1 MQKIL
6 MIIVLVLWALQGAEV
21 QASGTSLPE
30 FGKKSLV
37 VREDTV
43 KKDTVKKE
51 TAYEKLLKDGGSEC
65 EGMFTVRHIKDDWYF
80 EVPDSMLGR
89 LLLVVTRFKAVPQ
102 GFKMLS
108 GEEVNRSVVYWEQHN
123 DKTLF
128 LREYVQS
135 QFARPG
141 DKIAESLK
149 ESTVDPVIGK
159 FDIIGRNPETQAQ
172 LVNMSKFLLS
182 DNKTCGFTSGDRS
195 ILGIGSLA
203 QDRTFM
209 DTIKTYPINVEVV
222 TLRTYNITSGKLPAA
237 ATGSVTVKL
246 NTSMVMLPKEP
257 MQPRLADERVGFF
270 QNPITEFSDEQ
281 QVTTRG
287 SIIQR
292 YRLEPKDPE
301 RYRRGQLTEP
311 KRPIVYYIDPAT
323 PKKWIPYLKAGVKD
337 WNAAFEAAG
346 FKNAIM
352 AKEWPDD
359 PTMSL
364 DDARYSVLRYLP
376 SETENA
382 YGPRIVD
389 PRSGE
394 IMESHICWYHNVMN
408 LLKKWYMVQCGP
420 LDKRAQTMTFDDK
433 LMGTL
438 IQFVSS
444 HEVGHAIGLRHNMAA
459 SSATPVEKL
468 RDKAWVEANGH
479 TVSIMD
485 YARFNYVAQPE
496 DRISEKGLFPRIGDY
511 DKWAIKWGYQYRPE
525 FKDPFKE
532 KVVLRTEVT
541 KKLQGDHRLFFIGDE
556 GKGADPRSQSE
567 DLGDNNMKANEYG
580 MKNLKRVMENIL
592 AWTAQ
597 PDGQYDD
604 LNMIYKS
611 VRAQHLKYTLHVQR
625 NLGGRYTNN
634 LPGLK
639 PHDYLPRSVQKEAIE
654 WLGRNLFEA
663 PLWLYPDEVVSRTGV
678 KPMDEIRDRQSSVV
692 ALLLAPGMLYNIYST
707 SLCSSEPYPLDE
719 YLNDVFTAIWK
730 PLNSSNELENN
741 LRRQM
746 QRSYLTFVGRMM
758 TPESKDVANA
768 NATFNRSDILL
779 FMETHLD
786 RVEEYVKRQL
796 AVCGEGDLNSRHFT
810 ALLRDIK
817 KAKEDYYGKN
827 TGTDTSAKKLLENQ
841 KN

>member
-292 YRLEPKDPE
+292 YRMEPKDPE

-532 KVVLRTEVT
+532 KVALRTEVT

-746 QRSYLTFVGRMM
+746 QRSYLTFAGRMM

-786 RVEEYVKRQL
+786 KVEEYVKRQL

>member
-292 YRLEPKDPE
+292 YRLEPKDLE

-352 AKEWPDD
+352 AKDWPDD

-532 KVVLRTEVT
+532 KVALRTEVT

-707 SLCSSEPYPLDE
+707 SLCSSEPYLLDE

-746 QRSYLTFVGRMM
+746 QRSYLTFAGRMM

-786 RVEEYVKRQL
+786 KVEEYVKRQL

>member
-80 EVPDSMLGR
+80 EVPDSMLGQ

-532 KVVLRTEVT
+532 KVALRTEVT

-786 RVEEYVKRQL
+786 KVEEYVKRQL

>member
-51 TAYEKLLKDGGSEC
+51 TAYEKLLKEGGSEC
-65 EGMFTVRHIKDDWYF
+65 EGMFTVRHIKNDWYF
-80 EVPDSMLGR
+80 EVPDSMLGQ

-532 KVVLRTEVT
+532 KVALRTEVT

-746 QRSYLTFVGRMM
+746 QRSYLTFAGRMM

-786 RVEEYVKRQL
+786 KVEEYVKRQL

>member
-292 YRLEPKDPE
+292 YRLEPKDLE

-532 KVVLRTEVT
+532 KVALRTEVT

-707 SLCSSEPYPLDE
+707 SLCSSEPYLLDE

-746 QRSYLTFVGRMM
+746 QRSYLTFAGRMM

-786 RVEEYVKRQL
+786 KVEEYVKRQL